1 MRLLYDIFLL
11 FPTKLL
17 DIKTRAS
24 LFIKNVT
31 FLSDPFGSMD
41 GVAARKIFHYSAIC
55 GLNAALQ
62 VG

>member
-1 MRLLYDIFLL
+1 MQYLFLL
-11 FPTKLL
+11 FSTKFL
-17 DIKTRAS
+17 DIKMRGS

-31 FLSDPFGSMD
+31 SLSDSFGSMN